1 MEGHLQSLRMSSQ
14 HCVAAFVGGAP
25 ARGRSAKRTQT
36 EHFVLRMYC
45 TKWYIFPMR
54 RVFQTSTFTRWM
66 RKAGLTDDA
75 LCDAVSEM
83 VQGLVDADLGGH
95 VVKKRIA
102 LPGQG
107 KRGGA
112 RTIVATKMAGR
123 WFFLYGFGKNE
134 RANID
139 KDELKVF
146 QEVAKELLGFDHR
159 QLATALAAGEI
170 VEVCDGND
178 EA

>member
-1 MEGHLQSLRMSSQ
+1 
-14 HCVAAFVGGAP
+14 
-25 ARGRSAKRTQT
+25 
-36 EHFVLRMYC
+36 
-45 TKWYIFPMR
+45 
-54 RVFQTSTFTRWM
+54 M
-66 RKAGLTDDA
+66 RKTGLSDDT
-75 LCDAVSEM
+75 LCQAVSEM
-83 VQGLVDADLGGH
+83 ARGLVDADLGGG

-112 RTIVATKMAGR
+112 RTIVATKMADR

-146 QEVAKELLGFDHR
+146 QEMARELLAFDDR
-159 QLATALAAGEI
+159 QLAIALSASEI
-170 VEVCDGND
+170 MELCDEDGKTYD
-178 EA
+178 KA

>member
-1 MEGHLQSLRMSSQ
+1 
-14 HCVAAFVGGAP
+14 
-25 ARGRSAKRTQT
+25 
-36 EHFVLRMYC
+36 
-45 TKWYIFPMR
+45 MR
-54 RVFQTSTFTRWM
+54 RVFRTRTFTRWM

-75 LCDAVSEM
+75 LCEAVSEM

-95 VVKKRIA
+95 VVKKRVA

-112 RTIVATKMAGR
+112 RTIVATKLADR

-139 KDELKVF
+139 KDELKML
-146 QEVAKELLGFDHR
+146 QEVAKEFLGFDDR
-159 QLATALAAGEI
+159 QLTAALAAGEI
-170 VEVCDGND
+170 VEVCNGND
-178 EA
+178 QP